1 VPAPDAEARGLARG
15 ILSRIDR
22 TTPSGMI
29 RVYLRPG
36 ESPPRGLPVKIGP
49 RGGRYVEYFPGDSR
63 ALRWRRRHHG
73 TDALSREERLWVS
86 VNRLHG
92 IEARFAETI
101 NEMNEIA
108 ADLKFPSF
116 LSREEVQERVSRY
129 DELERLSRSL
139 RKMVERSRQQ
149 LYQELESESID
160 WLSEVISTEMLPE
173 AVAQIHHVSDLG
185 MRAGIHAA
193 NTFVLE
199 TRPGVFR
206 EDPLMHPIR
215 AIHKVSSDP
224 DSHFEES
231 DSEIAM
237 WALDRVFAF
246 DVVPEVRYASVLG
259 DGRSGH
265 VMRWVDHSGDSGGT
279 AVLATDA
286 PGEALRSRR
295 IRDDLIKMFVLDFLG
310 VNEDRHPRNFIIDP
324 AADRAFAIDSG
335 YAFWRHHEEREE
347 NLPGDFAKFYSIS
360 LLDEI
365 TDEDE
370 AAFQLMKDTVRRH
383 QLEAAV
389 AISQIFADYPGRR
402 ERLLRNFMTR
412 TRKLLSIQSLSD
424 VHGVIDLFKN
434 YRR

>member
-1 VPAPDAEARGLARG
+1 
-15 ILSRIDR
+15 
-22 TTPSGMI
+22 MI

-49 RGGRYVEYFPGDSR
+49 RGGRYVEYFPSDSD

-73 TDALSREERLWVS
+73 TDSLSREEQLWVS
-86 VNRLHG
+86 VHRLHG
-92 IEARFAETI
+92 VEARLAEVT
-101 NEMNEIA
+101 NEIEEIV
-108 ADLKFPSF
+108 ADLEFPSF
-116 LSREEVQERVSRY
+116 LSREEVQERVARY
-129 DELERLSRSL
+129 DELDRMYKSL
-139 RKMVERSRQQ
+139 KKMVERARRQ

-173 AVAQIHHVSDLG
+173 AVARIDSIGDLG

-193 NTFVLE
+193 TTFVAE
-199 TRPGVFR
+199 THPGVFP
-206 EDPLMHPIR
+206 EDPLMHPTR
-215 AIHKVSSDP
+215 VVHKVSLDP

-237 WALDRVFAF
+237 WALDRIFAF

-265 VMRWVDHSGDSGGT
+265 VMRWVDHSGDPGGT
-279 AVLATDA
+279 AVLAVDA
-286 PGEALRSRR
+286 PKQAVRSRR

-310 VNEDRHPRNFIIDP
+310 MNEDRHLRNYIIDP

-335 YAFWRHHEEREE
+335 YAFWRHHEESEE
-347 NLPGDFAKFYSIS
+347 SRPADFAVHYSIS
-360 LLDEI
+360 ILDEI

-370 AAFQLMKDTVRRH
+370 AAFRRMKDTVRRN
-383 QLEAAV
+383 QLKAAV
-389 AISQIFADYPGRR
+389 AISQIFAHDPERR
-402 ERLLRNFMTR
+402 ERLLTNFMTR

-424 VHGVIDLFKN
+424 AHDIIDLVRR
-434 YRR
+434 YRSKES